1 MYNYIYYRYW
11 KCLIQAVSPELNQSL
26 AQADFEIIDKGGL
39 LMTFELVVAVIT
51 CIATII
57 CTVIAVLSYFRNKR

>member
-1 MYNYIYYRYW
+1 M
-11 KCLIQAVSPELNQSL
+11 SPELNQSL

-39 LMTFELVVAVIT
+39 LMTFEIVVAVIT